1 MLGVKPRNMLTQL
14 REWALLGFF
23 THTGFGTYA
32 LNTPTSPA
40 SSTNEPDLNY
50 ATLAATLVGPP
61 LTR

>member
-32 LNTPTSPA
+32 LNTPPSPA
-40 SSTNEPDLNY
+40 SSTNEPD
-50 ATLAATLVGPP
+50 P
-61 LTR
+61 